1 VSNEDRDGLG
11 RFESNLLVG
20 TKNEQARAGVGVS
33 DNEFTASAKVSS
45 MRIQDIAAH
54 NAKMS
59 DASYAAAYAEAG
71 REMKV
76 RGRVTWLIFLL
87 GGLLFWG
94 WGATKVS
101 SGPADVWVEMRSSA
115 PKPVGDDFQRNNRE
129 RDIAQLAALFRP
141 EAPLSEIH
149 KGCASRWCTQADVVA
164 LDKFKAW
171 AKPSDLPWE
180 AQVCEF
186 LVHERGSNIRSYLGI
201 KPVWQL
207 DRNKGYCVV
216 KNWREFQKRSDALNT
231 ARHVVA
237 IGLAL
242 LLVTVVRTRLLKA
255 FDRMTKKA

>member
-59 DASYAAAYAEAG
+59 DASYATAYAEVV
-71 REMKV
+71 RKSKV
-76 RGRVTWLIFLL
+76 RSRVTWLIFLI

-94 WGATKVS
+94 WSATKVP
-101 SGPADVWVEMRSSA
+101 SGPGDVWVEMRSSA
-115 PKPVGDDFQRNNRE
+115 PRPVVDEFLRNSRE
-129 RDIAQLAALFRP
+129 RDLAQLTALFRP
-141 EAPLSEIH
+141 EAPLSDIH
-149 KGCASRWCTQADVVA
+149 KGCASRWCNQADVVA
-164 LDKFKAW
+164 LDKFKVW

-201 KPVWQL
+201 KPTWQL
-207 DRNKGYCVV
+207 DRAKGYCVL
-216 KNWREFQKRSDALNT
+216 KNWREFRKRADALNT
-231 ARHVVA
+231 TRHVVTA
-237 IGLAL
+237 GLAL
-242 LLVTVVRTRLLKA
+242 LLVTVVRARLMKL
-255 FDRMTKKA
+255 FDRMTRKA